1 MKYIDLTEGK
11 VTNVLTKLALPI
23 MGSSLLQFTYNL
35 YDMLLVGGLG
45 SDAVASIGSASFYI
59 GLGYSINALVVIG
72 TGIKVSHAL
81 GEKDAIK
88 VRQYINTGLAINL
101 VLALL
106 YGIILVLAGNLLV
119 GFLNISNP
127 IVEDY
132 AYKYLALHAII
143 LFFNF
148 FNTLFIRLLSS
159 YGNNQLSLK
168 ISVIGVIV
176 NGIFDPLF
184 IYGLKL
190 GVVGAALGTLVAN
203 GVMFVLFL
211 VYSNGIF
218 KFEPKYGVV
227 SNKAKKILVLG
238 LPNASQRVLFTLIN
252 ILLAR
257 IIASFGS
264 DAIAAQ
270 KIGLQI
276 ESVTYMVTGGLSG
289 AMAAFTGQNY
299 GAKKYDRILEGY
311 RSASKL
317 SIFYASFMTLLF
329 LFFNRPIIRLFIR
342 EVNTISITS
351 SYLMI
356 LAFSQVFSAIE
367 YTSNGY
373 FTGLGKPKI
382 SSSIS
387 ILFTSLRIPMAYF
400 LVGYFGLSGVWMSI
414 SLSSIFKGITAYT
427 VYRITRKKLEPET

>member
-427 VYRITRKKLEPET
+427 VYRITRKKLKPET

>member
-1 MKYIDLTEGK
+1 MKFIDLTEGK

-81 GEKDAIK
+81 GEKDEIK
-88 VRQYINTGLAINL
+88 VRQYINTGLVINL

-106 YGIILVLAGNLLV
+106 YGILLVLGGTLLV

-143 LFFNF
+143 LFFSF

-190 GVVGAALGTLVAN
+190 GVVGAALGTLIAN
-203 GVMFVLFL
+203 GVMFIIFL

-218 KFEPKYGVV
+218 KFEPKYGVA

-257 IIASFGS
+257 LIASFGS

-311 RSASKL
+311 KSAGKL
-317 SIFYASFMTLLF
+317 SVFYAGFMTLLF

-342 EVNTISITS
+342 EANTISITS

-367 YTSNGY
+367 SISNGF

-382 SSSIS
+382 SSNIS

-414 SLSSIFKGITAYT
+414 SLSSILKGTTAYT
-427 VYRITRKKLEPET
+427 VYRIARKKIKT